1 MSWLA
6 TRSLDPKAEARLFCF
21 PYAGGGASLF
31 RPWAG
36 GLPAG
41 VDICPVELPGRGWR
55 MLEPAF
61 DRIDCLVEAAYAGLR
76 QFFNVKFAFF
86 GHSLGALVCFE
97 LARLLQERHDP
108 VPEHLFVSACRAPQ
122 LPNDDLPLTAGTDQ
136 QFIEALQGLKGT
148 PPEVLDNAELM
159 ELLLPTL
166 RADFAACEQYVYHP
180 REQITVPITAFGGLE
195 DTMVTEDHL
204 EPWREVTTA
213 SFELTMVQ
221 GDHFFLNGSWPSLLQ
236 SIRRTLCDR
245 QSISCTNT
253 KP

>member
-6 TRSLDPKAEARLFCF
+6 TRSLDPRAEVRLFCF

-41 VDICPVELPGRGWR
+41 IDICPVELPGRGWR

-61 DRIDCLVEAAYAGLR
+61 DRIDCLVEAAYVGLR
-76 QFFNVKFAFF
+76 EFFNGRFAFF

-97 LARLLQERHDP
+97 LTRLLQERHDP
-108 VPEHLFVSACRAPQ
+108 LPEHLFVSACRAPQ
-122 LPNDDLPLTAGTDQ
+122 LPNDDLPLTGGTDQ

-148 PPEVLDNAELM
+148 PPEVLANAELM

-180 REQITVPITAFGGLE
+180 REHIAVPITAFGGLE
-195 DTMVTEDHL
+195 DTMVTGDHL
-204 EPWREVTTA
+204 EPWRELTTA
-213 SFELTMVQ
+213 AFALTMVP
-221 GDHFFLNGSWPSLLQ
+221 GDHFFLLRSSPSLLESIQRTLRAGQ
-236 SIRRTLCDR
+236 SILC
-245 QSISCTNT
+245 SSTN
-253 KP
+253 P